1 MPSSREL
8 RNRIRGVDS
17 TRQITRAM
25 ELVATS
31 RLRRSQEAVL
41 ARRPYADKINDVI
54 RDLMESTPPDEG
66 VPTLMESRE
75 IQRRVAVI
83 LTTNRGLCGALNI
96 NTVRFALEHL
106 QTVRGEAAELVLV
119 GIGKVGL
126 RMLAGAERIIAS
138 FTDISDRPG
147 IDDVLPLARLVI
159 DGFEAAEFDAVD
171 VIYPEFVNTL
181 VQRPVRF
188 QLLPVV
194 LPEEAE
200 IRSPVQYLY
209 EPNAMQVLDS
219 LLPRYVEMELYRAVL
234 ELTACEQSARMVAM
248 RSATENANDLT
259 DDLRLT
265 YNRQRQSA
273 ITSEMIDIASG
284 ANALAQ

>member
-1 MPSSREL
+1 
-8 RNRIRGVDS
+8 
-17 TRQITRAM
+17 M

-31 RLRRSQEAVL
+31 RLRRSQEAAL
-41 ARRPYADKINDVI
+41 ARRPYADKIDGVI
-54 RDLMESTPPDEG
+54 RDLMEATPPDEG
-66 VPTLMESRE
+66 LPSLMQSRT
-75 IQRRVAVI
+75 IQSRVTVV

-106 QTVRGEAAELVLV
+106 QDVRGAEEDNFLV

-126 RMLAGAERIIAS
+126 RMLIGAEKILAS
-138 FTDISDRPG
+138 FTEISDRPG
-147 IDDVLPLARLVI
+147 IDDVLPLASLVI
-159 DGFEAAEFDAVD
+159 HGFETAEFDAVD

-194 LPEEAE
+194 LSPEAGT
-200 IRSPVQYLY
+200 RAPVQYLY
-209 EPNAMQVLDS
+209 EPNALQVLDS
-219 LLPRYVEMELYRAVL
+219 LLPRYVEMELYRALL
-234 ELTACEQSARMVAM
+234 ELTASEQSARMVAM
-248 RSATENANDLT
+248 RSATENANDLI
-259 DDLRLT
+259 DDLKLT
-265 YNRQRQSA
+265 YNRQRQAS

>member
-8 RNRIRGVDS
+8 RDRIRGVDS
-17 TRQITRAM
+17 TRKITRAM

-41 ARRPYADKINDVI
+41 ARRPYADKIDEVI
-54 RDLMESTPPDEG
+54 RDLMEATPPDEG
-66 VPTLMESRE
+66 VPTLMQSRD
-75 IQRRVAVI
+75 IQRRVVVV

-96 NTVRFALEHL
+96 NTIRFALEHL
-106 QTVRGEAAELVLV
+106 QAVRSEELELVLV

-126 RMLAGAERIIAS
+126 RMLSGTERIIAS
-138 FTDISDRPG
+138 FTDVSDRPG

-159 DGFEAAEFDAVD
+159 DGFEGAEFDAVD

-181 VQRPVRF
+181 IQRPVRF

-200 IRSPVQYLY
+200 TRSPLQYIY
-209 EPNAMQVLDS
+209 EPDAIRVLDS
-219 LLPRYVEMELYRAVL
+219 LLPRYVELELYRAVL
-234 ELTACEQSARMVAM
+234 ELTASEQSARMVAM
-248 RSATENANDLT
+248 RNATENANDLI

-265 YNRQRQSA
+265 YNRQRQA
-273 ITSEMIDIASG
+273 TITSEMIDIASG